1 MKVWQATEWQSLTNR
16 WHCNC
21 VDNLAGDSGAWY
33 LPARILGLT
42 PANFIKFLFE
52 NFKPDHFSYCKE
64 KCLCFWSWDDQN
76 AMRKYKNFINK
87 KAREKNFQI

>member
-1 MKVWQATEWQSLTNR
+1 MLYQQSEWQSPSGA

-21 VDNLAGDSGAWY
+21 IDKLGANSGAWY

-42 PANFIKFLFE
+42 PADFVEFLMT

-64 KCLCFWSWDDQN
+64 KCFCQWSWDKQ
-76 AMRKYKNFINK
+76 ASMRKYKNYINAA
-87 KAREKNFQI
+87 ARKVNFQI